1 MSDVAAILMRD
12 VNQNLSVFLAES
24 LDPVRRETEVH
35 ELHNADLTRRGRA
48 VGILFGATHDALAGD
63 FDEHGVLDIPRT
75 VQPVVAPHFV
85 VNLETSRL
93 SLVLD
98 LAHQRVVGS
107 GLALAAFVDH
117 QHLLDSMLH
126 PFITL
131 ELKDTKRPDF
141 HAVGLF
147 GAGDLFL
154 GHITEAFKI

>member
-12 VNQNLSVFLAES
+12 VDQNLSVFLTES

-63 FDEHGVLDIPRT
+63 FDEHGVLDTLRT

-93 SLVLD
+93 RQEGLDAYRRLFPFFDQGYALSDVHSGGWAFEDGIVLFAR
-98 LAHQRVVGS
+98 LPCTYLSRHGCLSCV
-107 GLALAAFVDH
+107 
-117 QHLLDSMLH
+117 
-126 PFITL
+126 
-131 ELKDTKRPDF
+131 
-141 HAVGLF
+141 
-147 GAGDLFL
+147 
-154 GHITEAFKI
+154 